1 MNPSGYSGVDDPNKP
16 KPPKKVR
23 GTSKYQRPLG
33 SQATEDV
40 RCALASMRK
49 LLGLSHQD
57 VADKLVPPVTAG
69 AIEEFERAVGELS
82 IGRADRLATAMGLKL
97 GFTLTVRDTDDGE
110 DD

>member
-1 MNPSGYSGVDDPNKP
+1 MKPGHYGVDDPDKP

-23 GTSKYQRPLG
+23 GTSKYQRVLG

-40 RCALASMRK
+40 RCALINMRK
-49 LLGLSHQD
+49 LLGLSHED
-57 VADKLVPPVTAG
+57 VASKLDPPVTPG

-97 GFTLTVRDTDDGE
+97 GFTLTIREDDDGGS
-110 DD
+110 D

>member
-1 MNPSGYSGVDDPNKP
+1 MNPSGYSGVDDASKP

-40 RCALASMRK
+40 RCALINMRK
-49 LLGLSHQD
+49 LLGLSHED
-57 VADKLVPPVTAG
+57 VASKLVPPVTPG

-82 IGRADRLATAMGLKL
+82 VGRADRMATAMGLKL
-97 GFTLTVRDTDDGE
+97 SFSLALRDDD
-110 DD
+110 DS